1 VVRSRERTF
10 IVPLLVDTRFGRV
23 HGRLDRGVTVFR
35 GVPYAAPPVGALR
48 FQPPARREP
57 WSGVLDCRDP
67 GPAAP
72 QNAPRLA
79 LLAPGATALAQSE
92 DCLRL
97 DLSTAGFDGLPRP
110 VLVFVHGG
118 AFAEGAAADPGTRGR
133 RLARGGDLVVI
144 SLQYRLGAL
153 GFLDPA
159 ELPPEAGIRD
169 ANLGLLDLV
178 AALEWVREE
187 VDAFGGDPHNV
198 TLFGEGSGATAVAC
212 LLAAKSARG
221 LFQRAILASGALRID
236 TREDS
241 LRRTH
246 ELLGAL
252 GLDAAD
258 ARKLAD
264 LPVAT
269 LLAAQAR
276 AGGFRPTVDAALLG
290 AAPLDAARAGT
301 LAPVPVLIGSNR
313 DETRVLEL
321 EDAALG
327 KLDREGAAKRL
338 RERGLDAAR
347 AEAALETYTSLR
359 GTASPAE
366 LFHAIE
372 TDRCFRIPALRVADA
387 LSALGAPAHVYEFA
401 FSGVSEQGPT
411 GAFHG
416 LEQPFVFGTRRIHAL
431 GPLIEDGA
439 EAKALSRRM
448 REAWTAFTRS
458 GNPRSPLVGHWPA
471 YTAPD
476 RATLVFDAD
485 TRVEHAP
492 RDAERRFWDGS
503 AAG

>member
-1 VVRSRERTF
+1 M
-10 IVPLLVDTRFGRV
+10 PLLVDTRFGRV

-35 GVPYAAPPVGALR
+35 GVPYAAAPVAALR
-48 FQPPARREP
+48 FQPPARLEP

-79 LLAPGATALAQSE
+79 LLAPSTTAPARSE

-144 SLQYRLGAL
+144 SLQHRLGAL

-159 ELPPEAGIRD
+159 ELPPDAGLGA
-169 ANLGLLDLV
+169 ANLGLLDLI
-178 AALEWVREE
+178 AALEWVRKE

-221 LFQRAILASGALRID
+221 LFQRAILASGSLRID
-236 TREDS
+236 TRES
-241 LRRTH
+241 STRRTR
-246 ELLGAL
+246 EFLGAL
-252 GLDAAD
+252 GLEAAD

-264 LPVAT
+264 LPVAA

-276 AGGFRPTVDAALLG
+276 AGGFRPTIDAGLLD

-301 LAPVPVLIGSNR
+301 LAPLPVLIGSNR

-321 EDAALG
+321 EDPEIRR
-327 KLDREGAAKRL
+327 LDREGIVTRL
-338 RERGLDAAR
+338 RERGL
-347 AEAALETYTSLR
+347 EAAQAKAAVAAYTSLR
-359 GTASPAE
+359 SSASPAE

-372 TDRCFRIPALRVADA
+372 TDRCFRIPALRLAESIA
-387 LSALGAPAHVYEFA
+387 AAGAPAYVYEFA
-401 FSGVSEQGPT
+401 FSGVSAQGPT

-458 GNPRSPLVGHWPA
+458 GNPRSPLVGPWPA

-503 AAG
+503 PRR